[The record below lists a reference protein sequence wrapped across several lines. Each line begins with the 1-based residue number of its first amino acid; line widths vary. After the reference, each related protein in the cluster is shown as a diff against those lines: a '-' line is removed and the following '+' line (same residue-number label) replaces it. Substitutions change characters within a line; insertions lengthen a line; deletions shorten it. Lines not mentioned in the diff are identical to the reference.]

1 MSLFRAD
8 KITGRTG
15 SSDSA
20 PITLSGDTATIT
32 LGAGTIGTSVTDSAT
47 QSTSVT
53 NNSTTNLQLTNCFS
67 ANYSVYEFY
76 LASCEPA
83 VTSGVNLQM
92 RFLTSDGNASTSDMW
107 HAMHDI
113 YWDNNSNLH
122 NVYLTED
129 TNGMLT
135 PIHNVDSDMG
145 RGAFVKG
152 TIFNPFSSVDNT
164 SGTMNA
170 GWRTE
175 IANQTSKWA
184 TRTTQF
190 AQETLVSCTG
200 LRFNWESGNW
210 ATGATNPVGK
220 LIVKGV
226 R

>member
-1 MSLFRAD
+1 MGTLKINR
-8 KITGRTG
+8 ITGRSG
-15 SSDSA
+15 SVNNA
-20 PITLSGDTATIT
+20 PITLDGDTTTIT
-32 LGAGTIGTSVTDSAT
+32 LSAGTIGTSVTDSAT
-47 QSTSVT
+47 SSTSVT
-53 NNSTTNLQLTNCFS
+53 NNSTQYLDLNNCFS
-67 ANYSVYEFY
+67 ASYSVYDFY
-76 LASCEPA
+76 LASCIPA
-83 VTSGVNLQM
+83 VTTGVNLQM

-107 HAMHDI
+107 HAIHDI
-113 YWDNNSNLH
+113 YWDSSSNQH
-122 NVYLTED
+122 NVYLTES
-129 TNGMLT
+129 TNGEMT
-135 PIHNVDSDMG
+135 PIHNVDYDMG

-170 GWRTE
+170 GFRTE
-175 IANQTSKWA
+175 IAGQTSKWA

-190 AQETLVSCTG
+190 SQETLVSCTG